1 MSLPMCGIY
10 LLTGLAMA
18 LRLLTPLGERRR
30 HLPVAPPKLLKQ
42 SP

>member
-1 MSLPMCGIY
+1 MCGIY

-18 LRLLTPLGERRR
+18 LRILTPLGERRR
-30 HLPVAPPKLLKQ
+30 PLPVAPSNLLKP